1 MNPNSR
7 MVEEPLVWIIDD
19 DLVSLFAARYGIEQG
34 NPKCRV
40 VDFDNGEIALN
51 VFSDSIQEGK
61 KLPDY
66 ILLDL
71 VMPNMNGWDFLDRL
85 KALTGKSKKTAV
97 YILSAFTSSKDLK
110 RAKEH
115 PEIQGYFE
123 KPVSKYNIEK
133 IFQVEPH

>member
-1 MNPNSR
+1 MNPNSQLADK
-7 MVEEPLVWIIDD
+7 PLVWIIDD

-40 VDFDNGEIALN
+40 VDFDSGEVALK
-51 VFSDSIQEGK
+51 VYSDCIQDGK
-61 KLPDY
+61 RLPDI

-71 VMPNMNGWDFLDRL
+71 VMPNMSGWDFLDEL
-85 KALTGKSKKTAV
+85 KTISSKSSKTAI
-97 YILSAFTSSKDLK
+97 YILSAFTSSKDLQ

-115 PEIQGYFE
+115 PAIQGYFE